1 MDAEDLEPRAQKPVL
16 KNLDEMSIDALG
28 AYITDLKAEITRV
41 EAAIAAKKAARAGAD
56 AFFKT

>member
-1 MDAEDLEPRAQKPVL
+1 MDAEDLEPRAQKPAL

-28 AYITDLKAEITRV
+28 DYIIDLKAEITRV

>member
-1 MDAEDLEPRAQKPVL
+1 MDAEDLEPRTQKPAL

-28 AYITDLKAEITRV
+28 AYVAELKAEIARV
-41 EAAIAAKKAARAGAD
+41 EAAIVAKKAARAGAD